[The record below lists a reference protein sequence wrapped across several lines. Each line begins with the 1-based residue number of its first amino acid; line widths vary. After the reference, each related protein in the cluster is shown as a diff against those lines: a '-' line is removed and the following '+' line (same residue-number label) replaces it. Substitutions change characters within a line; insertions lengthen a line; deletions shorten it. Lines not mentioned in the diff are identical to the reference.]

1 MNFAATGEQQALR
14 ESVKRFV
21 ERGYGFE
28 RRAGLLHS
36 DEGFERA
43 DWATYA
49 ELGWLGAGLSE
60 AEGGFGGGPAE
71 TAVIAEELGRALAVE
86 PYLSSAVIATRA
98 VVATAAHEQRGTL
111 VEALIAG
118 ETLAALAHG
127 EPQMDGGEGEV
138 ATTAR
143 RTPDGWVIEG
153 AKQFVLGAP
162 SADLLLISARTDAG
176 ISLFQVPRDATGV
189 TVKAYHAVD
198 GRRVADIALAEVAV
212 APTALLGEDGA
223 ALPAIELAIDHGV
236 VALMA
241 EAVGAMDA
249 ALWLTRD
256 YLLERRQFGVALASF
271 QALQHRMADMLVEV
285 ELSGSILALAVH
297 ALGDADA
304 TSRRA
309 HVSAAKVQ
317 IADAAIKVTGEAI
330 QLHGGI
336 GMTEEYVVGHYY
348 KHAMLVR
355 GLFGTPDRHLERF
368 AAHSQG
374 QAA

>member
-1 MNFAATGEQQALR
+1 MNFAATEEQQALR

-21 ERGYGFE
+21 ERSYGFE
-28 RRAGLLHS
+28 RRAALLHE
-36 DEGFERA
+36 DEGFSRS

-98 VVATAAHEQRGTL
+98 IVAAATSEQRDTL
-111 VEALIAG
+111 IEAMIGG

-127 EPQMDGGEGEV
+127 EPQMEGGEGEI

-143 RTPDGWVIEG
+143 RTGDGWTIDG

-162 SADLLLISARTDAG
+162 SADLLLVSAQTDSG
-176 ISLFQVPRDATGV
+176 ISLFLVPRDADGLTLRP
-189 TVKAYHAVD
+189 YHAVD
-198 GRRVADIALAEVAV
+198 GRRVADLTLEAV
-212 APTALLGEDGA
+212 RLPPAALLGQDGA
-223 ALPAIELAIDHGV
+223 ALPAIELAIDHGIV
-236 VALMA
+236 GLLA

-256 YLLERRQFGVALASF
+256 YLRDRHQFGVPLASF

-285 ELSGSILALAVH
+285 ELARSILALAVN
-297 ALGDADA
+297 ALGESDAPL
-304 TSRRA
+304 RRA
-309 HVSAAKVQ
+309 RVSAAKVQ
-317 IADAAIKVTGEAI
+317 VTDAAIKVTAEAI

-336 GMTEEYVVGHYY
+336 GVTDEYVVGHYY

-368 AAHSQG
+368 AAHSNEG
-374 QAA
+374 IA